1 MWAVKDNEHEV
12 GRGLLLFIFWMVF
25 QATVITVLD
34 CLWALPGDI
43 LGMERPEWYGHFY
56 IDLYTMACGEVGAI
70 YTAIGCAIMLRH
82 EVNSRGWW
90 KWIAILYPIYLF
102 LAYALFIDAI
112 GWRVIDAW
120 SAPLLWIGEIE
131 LIYHLQKRVS
141 EKGRSGVGLRDRIKG
156 GTAVLYEEHSDEPT
170 HEN

>member
-1 MWAVKDNEHEV
+1 MWALRENEHEV

-25 QATVITVLD
+25 QATVIVVLD
-34 CLWALPGDI
+34 CLEVLPGDL
-43 LGMERPEWYGHFY
+43 LGIARYDWRLHNYF
-56 IDLYTMACGEVGAI
+56 DTYTIGCAEIGTV

-90 KWIAILYPIYLF
+90 KWIAFLYPAYLF
-102 LAYALFIDAI
+102 LTYVLFVSAI
-112 GWRVIDAW
+112 GWRVIDVW

-141 EKGRSGVGLRDRIKG
+141 EKKQSGASLHDRIKG